1 MLINTQPLHFFNI
14 TKNKRSPLFD
24 YLNVLTL
31 FFLDT
36 NQITVFEDTKII
48 VFRWMSELYCNSDT
62 FFLPQQ
68 SVH

>member
-48 VFRWMSELYCNSDT
+48 VFR
-62 FFLPQQ
+62 
-68 SVH
+68 